1 MKREKIRRGVL
12 AGIIALSMLL
22 ADSTGIYNTF
32 DIYAAE
38 REGSRVTGET
48 DRIAINEDNFPDAN
62 FRAYVSEDIDDDKDD
77 FLSGEEIA
85 AVKGIYLVNK
95 NISNLKGIE
104 FFTNLNTLNCC
115 RNQLTT
121 IDVSKNT
128 ALTKLDCSENQL
140 TTLDISKNT
149 ALGTLY
155 CYYNRFTSLNV
166 SENIELTRL
175 DCYGNWLAALDVS
188 KNTRLKSLY
197 CHGNRLT
204 VLDVSKNTELTNLYC
219 SSNQLTS
226 LDVSATKVNNPKSD
240 HNKYYIDGCALDPD
254 TLPGGFDLSKT
265 GDWQNAEVVGNKI
278 VYLGTGD
285 VTYTYNCGNGKTE
298 TFTLIF
304 KSAHNGTRVD
314 AKDAACTEDGNIEYW
329 NCSACGYNFTDASCT
344 KIMEN
349 VKIDAVGHTYGDW
362 IITEPP
368 TLTAEGEAECVCIKN
383 TAHKKTETLPPLSD
397 TAVWTKDETQ
407 HVSSSEDRDGRDVY
421 ISSEY
426 GTVVAVIPRQEHVH
440 QLIFVP
446 EVPATNTTEGV
457 SEHWHCSVCDKDFS
471 DRDGKNEVTADDL
484 KIGRIE
490 TVIESGSGAPKVELP
505 NTRELADAVM
515 TEQEKAEVNKGA
527 EIKIILKV
535 EEAAETVPD
544 ADKAAVMSEISGLT
558 NYKIGQY
565 LDITLLKRIGDKQ
578 EMITNTSAPIM
589 ITFEIPEGLRGK
601 SEYSVIRV
609 HGGVSTVLN
618 DLDSDPNTVTITTD
632 KFSTYVLSYQ
642 EEARKPLIPDEDK
655 KPDSK
660 RNQPI
665 ATGDST
671 NAGIYVLFLLLSVV
685 AGAVGLL
692 GKKGRIKKVR

>member
-1 MKREKIRRGVL
+1 MKREKIRRCVS

-62 FRAYVSEDIDDDKDD
+62 FRAYVSEDIDDDNDD

-104 FFTNLNTLNCC
+104 FFTE
-115 RNQLTT
+115 LT
-121 IDVSKNT
+121 ILK
-128 ALTKLDCSENQL
+128 CYRNQL

-149 ALGTLY
+149 ELTTLD
-155 CYYNRFTSLNV
+155 C
-166 SENIELTRL
+166 SENRLTAL
-175 DCYGNWLAALDVS
+175 DISKNTKLKTLICSQNQMTALDVS
-188 KNTRLKSLY
+188 KNIELTDFHCYANRLTALDVSQNAKLKRLY
-197 CHGNRLT
+197 CHNNQLT
-204 VLDVSKNTELTNLYC
+204 ALDVSQNTELENFLC
-219 SSNQLTS
+219 SSNRYS
-226 LDVSATKVNNPKSD
+226 VYSCV
-240 HNKYYIDGCALDPD
+240 LDPG
-254 TLPGGFDLSKT
+254 TLSGGFDLSKA
-265 GDWQNAEVVGNKI
+265 GEWKNAEVVDDKI
-278 VYLGTGD
+278 VYLGTGN
-285 VTYTYNCGNGKTE
+285 VTYTYNCGNGKTG

-304 KSAHNGTRVD
+304 QSVHNGTRVD
-314 AKDAACTEDGNIEYW
+314 AKDATCTEDGNIEHW
-329 NCSACGYNFTDASCT
+329 NCSACGYNFADASCT
-344 KIMEN
+344 EIIEN
-349 VKIDAVGHTYGDW
+349 VKTDAVGHTYGGW

-397 TAVWTKDETQ
+397 TAVWIKDETQ

-426 GTVVAVIPRQEHVH
+426 GTVVAVIPRREHVH

-446 EVPATNTTEGV
+446 EVPATNMTEGV
-457 SEHWHCSVCDKDFS
+457 SEHWHCSVCDKDFG

-505 NTRELADAVM
+505 DTRKLADAVM
-515 TEQEKAEVNKGA
+515 TEQEKEEVNKGA

-589 ITFEIPEGLRGK
+589 ITFEIPESLRGK

-642 EEARKPLIPDEDK
+642 EEPQKSLISDKDK
-655 KPDSK
+655 KLDSK
-660 RNQPI
+660 SKQNQPI
-665 ATGDST
+665 VTGDGT